1 MENSIFKKEEMTQTQ
16 RSVIAVDIGG
26 SKIMTAAFSED
37 GHVLARDIVPTRV
50 EDGVNKVIS
59 RLSGAIE
66 TLLDQNVTEIDRLS
80 GIGIACAGGVDSE
93 RGIVVTPSPNLPDWV
108 DIHLADIIR
117 GRFNTNTFIVN
128 DASAAALG
136 ESRFGA
142 GKGAKNIVLLTVGTG
157 IGGGIIINDELYLGA
172 RGGAGELGHMS
183 IDANGPKCGCG
194 NLGCLEMMAS
204 GKAVTRE
211 AVRRIKNGEKSMMM
225 DMVEGKV
232 DGITVENIAIAANS
246 GDSMAL
252 DVMNRAAYYLGIG
265 IVNLVNIFNPDM
277 IIIGGGMSELG
288 EMLIGPGRRL
298 VKERAFSISSQAV
311 RIVTAQLGNE
321 AGIYGAAAY
330 VRDRIRKIK

>member
-1 MENSIFKKEEMTQTQ
+1 
-16 RSVIAVDIGG
+16 
-26 SKIMTAAFSED
+26 
-37 GHVLARDIVPTRV
+37 
-50 EDGVNKVIS
+50 
-59 RLSGAIE
+59 
-66 TLLDQNVTEIDRLS
+66 
-80 GIGIACAGGVDSE
+80 
-93 RGIVVTPSPNLPDWV
+93 
-108 DIHLADIIR
+108 
-117 GRFNTNTFIVN
+117 
-128 DASAAALG
+128 
-136 ESRFGA
+136 
-142 GKGAKNIVLLTVGTG
+142 
-157 IGGGIIINDELYLGA
+157 
-172 RGGAGELGHMS
+172 
-183 IDANGPKCGCG
+183 
-194 NLGCLEMMAS
+194 MAS

-211 AVRRIKNGEKSMMM
+211 AVRRIKNGEKSMMT